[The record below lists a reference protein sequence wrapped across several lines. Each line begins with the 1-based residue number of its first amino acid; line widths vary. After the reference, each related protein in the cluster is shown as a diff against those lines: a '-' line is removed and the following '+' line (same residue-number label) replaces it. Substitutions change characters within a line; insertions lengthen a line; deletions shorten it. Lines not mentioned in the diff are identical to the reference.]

1 MDYDQ
6 SILNE
11 FVSEAREHLDEVED
25 LLLLF
30 AQQKDRPERETV
42 DKVFRSVHSLKGG
55 AGFLSLKTMEKLAH
69 AMENLLSAIREEA
82 VGTDSRVIDVLIMGV
97 DLLKEMLEDVGHSNQ
112 VEITDVYEA
121 LVALTESQAEDE
133 EENSIKPCS
142 LAETGF
148 QTDYEVL
155 AALPPHHEY
164 MYWLRYDLHALEK
177 ETGRSPVALIAE
189 LLGTGTIPDGRLLAP
204 DGDLRQGI
212 PDGSLEYELLYST
225 ILDPDLIEEVSSLP
239 QSRIR
244 RVETRDLPH
253 LAFQADEAD
262 EADEENEAAAE
273 SESAGQSEAE
283 SRASEVQ
290 WDPELALATP
300 SPESPP
306 PLPSEADS
314 QLPEEGPGKTEGAE
328 PLNFHMPI
336 TPDLLRQYVV
346 ESDELMDRAEQSLCE
361 IIDQPEKSEEN
372 LGETFRLIHSFKGNS
387 GLLGLG
393 DFERLSHRME
403 TILEYLKQGLI
414 RYGER
419 EQQLLLEGID
429 LLKTGLNRLSADGN
443 PDLPESGELVRQLD
457 AQMADVR
464 EQAEPEPGQ
473 APSVSPSMPGTGGAR
488 EGGARWSMGRSD
500 IRVDLEKL
508 DVLINLV
515 GELVIA
521 ESMVTRNSDLEGLEL
536 DGFERSAHN
545 LRRIISDLQDLA
557 LSMRMIPLSRTFRK
571 MIRLIHDLSA
581 RSHKK
586 VRLELIGEETE
597 VDKTVIEQIADPLV
611 HIIRNSV
618 DHGIEPPQER
628 KQAGKPETGR
638 ITLQAKHEGGE
649 VIIRVSDDG
658 QGLKPARIREK
669 AVERGLISED
679 AQLSEEQIQRLI
691 FEPGFSTAAR
701 ISDVSGRGV
710 GMDVVLSNLE
720 RLKGHVD
727 LRSQPGKGTT
737 LILRIPLTLAIIDGM
752 LVRVG
757 RVCYTIPLLSI
768 RESFLPEPAQI
779 TVTMDGQEIVRV
791 RQDLIPV
798 VRLHRLYNVEPER
811 EALEE
816 GILVNVASGG
826 KQVCLFADEILGHH
840 QTVIKGLPDYV
851 GASRGISGCT
861 ILGDGEVS
869 LILDVGHL
877 INMAEQTG
885 PGKLKRQ
892 GGQGYHGE

>member
-42 DKVFRSVHSLKGG
+42 DKVFRSIHSLKGG

-97 DLLKEMLEDVGHSNQ
+97 DLLKEMLEDVEQSNQ

-121 LVALTESQAEDE
+121 LVALTESQGEEE

-148 QTDYEVL
+148 QTDPEVL
-155 AALPPHHEY
+155 GALPPHHEY
-164 MYWLRYDLHALEK
+164 MYWLRYDLVALEK
-177 ETGRSPVALIAE
+177 ETGRSPVALIGE
-189 LLGTGTIPDGRLLAP
+189 LLGTGTIPDGRVIPP
-204 DGDLRQGI
+204 DGDWRQGV
-212 PDGSLEYELLYST
+212 PAGPLEYELLYST

-239 QSRIR
+239 RSRIR

-253 LAFQADEAD
+253 LAFQEEDEAD
-262 EADEENEAAAE
+262 AAA
-273 SESAGQSEAE
+273 SESDSQTDDPSQS
-283 SRASEVQ
+283 SEVQ

-306 PLPSEADS
+306 PLPAESGLQPSDEATDT
-314 QLPEEGPGKTEGAE
+314 GEGAE
-328 PLNFHMPI
+328 PLHFQMPI
-336 TPDLLRQYVV
+336 TPEVLHQYVV

-361 IIDQPEKSEEN
+361 IIDHPEKSQEN

-414 RYGER
+414 RYRER
-419 EQQLLLEGID
+419 EQRLLLEGID
-429 LLKTGLNRLSADGN
+429 LLKTGLNRLSSDGN

-457 AQMADVR
+457 AQMADVQK
-464 EQAEPEPGQ
+464 EDEPEPEPGQ
-473 APSVSPSMPGTGGAR
+473 APSAPPSMSGTGGAR

-618 DHGIEPPQER
+618 DHGIESPQER
-628 KQAGKPETGR
+628 KRAGKPETGR

-658 QGLKPARIREK
+658 QGLKPEHIRSK

-691 FEPGFSTAAR
+691 FEPGFSTAAQ

-798 VRLHRLYNVEPER
+798 VRLHKLYNVEPER

-877 INMAEQTG
+877 IHMAEQSG
-885 PGKLKRQ
+885 AGQLKRR